1 MRTITKTIE
10 IYKFNELSPLA
21 KDKAISD
28 YAFTDAWSS
37 EYKAVLKDFC
47 ERFNVEVWNWEVGAY
62 EPILFNARVKGME
75 NEELH
80 GLRLRTWII
89 NNFWHDL
96 YEGRYYS
103 TPFKQVPKSP
113 EHPAGL
119 SYRFRHSRII
129 MEERC
134 LTGFCAGYTILGA
147 IREFID
153 GGWKLY
159 PNKTWEDIVNEC
171 VNDFFLFWKGDMEYA
186 VSDEGFEEF
195 CEGNGYEFT
204 ADGCLY

>member
-10 IYKFNELSPLA
+10 IYKFNELSQEA
-21 KDKAISD
+21 KENAISN
-28 YAFTDAWSS
+28 YADTDAYTSD
-37 EYKAVLKDFC
+37 YKAVLEDFC
-47 ERFNVEVWNWEVGAY
+47 ERFNVNVYKWEVGAY
-62 EPILFNARVKGME
+62 EPISYCTSINGVE
-75 NEELH
+75 DQELR

-89 NNFWHDL
+89 NNIWNDL

-119 SYRFRHSRII
+119 SYQFRHSRII

-147 IREFID
+147 IREFLD
-153 GGWKLY
+153 EGWIKY
-159 PNKTWEDIVNEC
+159 PHKTWEDIVNEC
-171 VNDFFLFWKGDMEYA
+171 VNDFFLSWRGDLEYA
-186 VSDEGFEEF
+186 VSEDGFEEF
-195 CEGNGYEFT
+195 CEGNEYEFT
-204 ADGCLY
+204 ADGRMY